1 MPDMTKIGASKND
14 GTLHSFNGKFGSEEF
29 SH

>member
-1 MPDMTKIGASKND
+1 MPNRTKIGASKND
-14 GTLHSFNGKFGSEEF
+14 GSLHAFKEKFGSEEF